1 MTIHNWPRAIAHID
15 ADYFYANCE
24 LARDPSLRG
33 KPVMV
38 FGRLDTC
45 ILAKTPEAKAAGIT
59 TAIPSWEAKKLCPKG
74 IFLKGD
80 FRYYTLVSRQMMAI
94 FRQWSPVIEVYSVDE
109 AFMDMDGLRGMYRK
123 SYEQMGNAMREE
135 IHTRLGITVS
145 VGISINKTLAKMA
158 CELNKPNG
166 TTVLA
171 GKQIREFLRAIPVQ
185 EIPGIGASRG
195 ALLEKYKVRTCQE
208 FSEMPE
214 SLISRLF
221 GKMGILLWREL
232 RGELSFPV
240 ASDPPPPKNIGRT
253 SSFDK
258 CTSDVRK
265 VEGLAFYH
273 LERSLSALHRHQL
286 LVSEVLLHLRD
297 YDFRVYGIP
306 CRLAEPTN
314 DFFTL
319 AEAVSELLKQVP
331 RGRSWRSVGV
341 IFTRLQSAATRQ
353 PDLFTGAER
362 IMTEERLNHAKDAL
376 NERYGQFAVTSA
388 STLFISGDK
397 GGEEDRFS
405 LPFIS

>member
-24 LARDPSLRG
+24 LARNPSLRG

-80 FRYYTLVSRQMMAI
+80 FRYYTLVSRQMMEI
-94 FRQWSPVIEVYSVDE
+94 FNEWSPVVEVYSVDE

-123 SYEQMGNAMREE
+123 SYEQMGDAMRAE
-135 IHTRLGITVS
+135 IRAKLGITVS

-158 CELNKPNG
+158 CELHKPNG

-171 GKQIREFLRAIPVQ
+171 GKQVREFLRSVPVQ

-195 ALLEKYKVRTCQE
+195 ALLEKYRVKTCQE
-208 FSEMPE
+208 LSEMPE
-214 SLISRLF
+214 SLVSRLF
-221 GKMGILLWREL
+221 GKMGIMLWREL

-240 ASDPPPPKNIGRT
+240 ASDPPPPKSIGRT

-273 LERSLSALHRHQL
+273 LERSLSALHRHKL
-286 LVSEVLLHLRD
+286 LVTEMVLHLRD
-297 YDFRVYGIP
+297 YDYRIYGIP
-306 CRLAEPTN
+306 CRLPKPTE

-319 AEAVSELLKQVP
+319 AEVLSDLLKQIP
-331 RGRSWRSVGV
+331 RSRSWRSVGV
-341 IFTRLQSAATRQ
+341 LFTQLQSSAIRQ
-353 PDLFTGAER
+353 PDLFGGVNKIE
-362 IMTEERLNHAKDAL
+362 TEERVNRAKDLL
-376 NERYGQFAVTSA
+376 NERYGQFAVTSG
-388 STLFISGDK
+388 STLFISGERST
-397 GGEEDRFS
+397 EEERFC

>member
-1 MTIHNWPRAIAHID
+1 MSIQNWPRAVAHID

-24 LARDPSLRG
+24 LARNPQLRG

-45 ILAKTPEAKAAGIT
+45 ILAKTPEAKAMGIT

-80 FRYYTLVSRQMMAI
+80 FRYYTLVSRQMMEI
-94 FRQWSPVIEVYSVDE
+94 FQQWSPDVEVYSVDE

-123 SYEQMGNAMREE
+123 SFEQIGDAMRTE
-135 IHTRLGITVS
+135 IRTRLGITVS
-145 VGISINKTLAKMA
+145 VGISINKTLSKMA
-158 CELNKPNG
+158 CELHKPNG
-166 TTVLA
+166 TTVLP
-171 GKQIREFLRAIPVQ
+171 GKQVREFLRGIPVS
-185 EIPGIGASRG
+185 EIPGIGHSRS
-195 ALLEKYKVRTCQE
+195 ALLEKYKVHSCQE

-214 SLISRLF
+214 SLVSRLF
-221 GKMGILLWREL
+221 GKMGVLLWREL

-240 ASDPPPPKNIGRT
+240 TSDPPPPKNIGRT

-258 CTSDVRK
+258 CTRDIRQ

-273 LERSLSALHRHQL
+273 LERSLSALHRHEL
-286 LVSEVLLHLRD
+286 LVNEMILHLRD
-297 YDFRVYGIP
+297 YDYRIYGIP
-306 CRLAEPTN
+306 CRLEEPTN

-319 AEAVSELLKQVP
+319 AETLSDLLKQVP
-331 RGRSWRSVGV
+331 KGKSWRSVGV
-341 IFTRLQSAATRQ
+341 IFTRLQTAATRQ
-353 PDLFTGAER
+353 PDLFTGVQR
-362 IMTEERLNHAKDAL
+362 ILTEERLNQAKDSL

-388 STLFISGDK
+388 STLFLPERSRRK
-397 GGEEDRFS
+397 KDRFS

>member
-1 MTIHNWPRAIAHID
+1 MAIHNWPRAIAHID

-24 LARDPSLRG
+24 LARNPSLRG

-80 FRYYTLVSRQMMAI
+80 FRYYTLVSRQMMEI
-94 FRQWSPVIEVYSVDE
+94 FRQWSPDVEVYSVDE
-109 AFMDMDGLRGMYRK
+109 AFMNMDGLRGMYRK
-123 SYEQMGNAMREE
+123 SYEQMGDAMRAE
-135 IHTRLGITVS
+135 IRTRLGITVS

-158 CELNKPNG
+158 CELHKPNG

-171 GKQIREFLRAIPVQ
+171 GKQVREFLRSIPVQ

-208 FSEMPE
+208 LSEMPE
-214 SLISRLF
+214 SLVSRLF

-232 RGELSFPV
+232 KGELSFPV
-240 ASDPPPPKNIGRT
+240 TANPPPPKNIGRT

-286 LVSEVLLHLRD
+286 LVSEVILHLRD
-297 YDFRVYGIP
+297 YDFRIYGIP
-306 CRLAEPTN
+306 CRLEEPTN

-319 AEAVSELLKQVP
+319 AESVSDLLKQVP
-331 RGRSWRSVGV
+331 KGKSWRSVGV
-341 IFTRLQSAATRQ
+341 IFTRLQTASVRQ
-353 PDLFTGAER
+353 PDLFEGVEK
-362 IMTEERLNHAKDAL
+362 IETEERLNLARGQL

-388 STLFISGDK
+388 STLFLPDRNK
-397 GGEEDRFS
+397 GKKDRFG
-405 LPFIS
+405 LPLL